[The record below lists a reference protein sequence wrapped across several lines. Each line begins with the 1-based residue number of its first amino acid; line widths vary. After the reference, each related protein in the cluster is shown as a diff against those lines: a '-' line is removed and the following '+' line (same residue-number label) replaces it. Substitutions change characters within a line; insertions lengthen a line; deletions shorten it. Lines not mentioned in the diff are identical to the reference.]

1 MDSTHPDFWE
11 QRYLAGRTPWDLRG
25 VPAALL
31 DYLRHAPALGTA
43 LLPGCGTGYETQA
56 FHDFGWRP
64 LAIDFSPAAVQQ
76 ARTHLG
82 PLASMVREADFFADD
97 LGGPY
102 DLIYERTF
110 LCSLPPSCWPDYA
123 ARMAQLLLPGGLLV
137 GLFYYGSDPEGP
149 PFPIDPERSR
159 QLFNQFDLV
168 EDRPIPVA
176 ESLPLF
182 AGFERWQEWRRKPGL
197 CSPTS

>member
-1 MDSTHPDFWE
+1 MDCTHPEFWE

-31 DYLRHAPALGTA
+31 AHLREPSAAPGTV

-56 FHDFGWRP
+56 FHACGWRP

-76 ARTHLG
+76 ARIHLG
-82 PLASMVREADFFADD
+82 PLAPLVRQADFFADD

-123 ARMAQLLLPGGLLV
+123 ARMAQLLRPGGRLA
-137 GLFYYGSDPEGP
+137 GIFFFGTDPDGP
-149 PFPIDPERSR
+149 PFPLSAAPARA
-159 QLFNQFDLV
+159 LFHAFDLV
-168 EDRPIPVA
+168 VDRPIRA
-176 ESLPLF
+176 EESLPLF
-182 AGFERWQEWRRKPGL
+182 AGFERWQEWQL
-197 CSPTS
+197 A

>member
-11 QRYLAGRTPWDLRG
+11 QRYLAGRTPWDFRG

-31 DYLRHAPALGTA
+31 A
-43 LLPGCGTGYETQA
+43 LLRTTSVPGTVLVPGCGTGYETKA
-56 FHDFGWRP
+56 FHEFGWHP

-76 ARTHLG
+76 ARVHLS
-82 PLASMVREADFFADD
+82 PLTSFVRQADFFADD

-123 ARMAQLLLPGGLLV
+123 ARMAQLLRPGGRIV
-137 GLFYYGSDPEGP
+137 GIFFFGTDPDGP
-149 PFPIDPERSR
+149 PFPLSAPTSRS
-159 QLFNQFDLV
+159 LFHAFDLV
-168 EDRPIPVA
+168 VDRPIPSE

-182 AGFERWQEWRRKPGL
+182 AGFERWQEWQLKYT
-197 CSPTS
+197 SPPPSP